1 MRLRVY
7 SLLLLPFL
15 LLGCDGALN
24 DIHGKG
30 KKDGKNEQAENL
42 HHHIIVDAGS
52 SKTSLYF
59 YEYESENKEL
69 ATKIEIISFTTQS
82 PGIAEIQTSQ
92 IPTYLSKM
100 FNDDLIEK
108 IKKASKKHNS
118 AMPKLIQGIQFYS
131 TAGMRDLSYSE
142 RAEKNTAI
150 DTWLTKWVK
159 DKDVHLTDNIEVKT
173 VSGKEEGAYS
183 WAAYNY
189 INHQFKSELDGI
201 LEFGGASTQIAYQD
215 VNLNN
220 ANITIGGKDYP
231 IYSQSYPLGRNVVK
245 AALQNIDECHL
256 LGYNDSARGDYTS
269 CREAAKNVITK
280 KIGETF
286 QGNQYVNE
294 FGLFAGF
301 YYHAHF
307 FDIKTNY
314 SFKRL
319 QDKADIFCS
328 LDWEAAKGK
337 YPNHDPEEMES
348 YCMMAAFQGALL
360 EDNYHLSDKHEFHP
374 IQKVNDTKISWPMG
388 LLITQKYQE

>member
-1 MRLRVY
+1 MRLQVY

-24 DIHGKG
+24 DAHGKG
-30 KKDGKNEQAENL
+30 SKGNKNEQAENL

-59 YEYESENKEL
+59 YEYKSENKEL
-69 ATKIEIISFTTQS
+69 ATNIDIINFVTQS
-82 PGIAEIQTSQ
+82 PGIADIATTQ

-100 FNDDLIEK
+100 FNDDLLEK
-108 IKKASKKHNS
+108 IKQASKKNNN

-131 TAGMRDLSYSE
+131 TAGMRNLSYSE

-150 DTWLTKWVK
+150 TTWLTKWAK
-159 DKDVHLTDNIEVKT
+159 DKSVHLTDKIDVKT
-173 VSGKEEGAYS
+173 ISGKEEGAYS

-189 INHQFKSELDGI
+189 INHQFKSDLDGI

-215 VNLNN
+215 KNLNN
-220 ANITIGGKDYP
+220 ANMTIGGKDYP
-231 IYSQSYPLGRNVVK
+231 IYSQSYPLGRNVVQ
-245 AALQNIDECHL
+245 AALKNTNECHL
-256 LGYNDSARGDYTS
+256 LGYSDTARGDYTL
-269 CREAAKNVITK
+269 CREAAKTFISH
-280 KIGETF
+280 KIGETY

-307 FDIKTNY
+307 FDVKTNY
-314 SFKRL
+314 SFKNL
-319 QDKADIFCS
+319 QEKADTFCS
-328 LDWEAAKGK
+328 TEWDTAKEN
-337 YPNHDPEEMES
+337 YSHYDPEEMET

-360 EDNYHLSDKHEFHP
+360 EDNYHLNDKHRFHP
-374 IQKVNDTKISWPMG
+374 IQKVNNTKISWPMG
-388 LLITQKYQE
+388 LLLTQKYQE